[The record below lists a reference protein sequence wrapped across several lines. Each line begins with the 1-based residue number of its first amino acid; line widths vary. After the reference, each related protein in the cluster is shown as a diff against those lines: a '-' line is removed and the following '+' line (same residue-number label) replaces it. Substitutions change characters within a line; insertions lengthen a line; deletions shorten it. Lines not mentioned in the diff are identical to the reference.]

1 MKPQIEIE
9 AKLSELEQFCIDEN
23 FTTEQMQGEIQ
34 ALKFAPGILGEDL

>member
-9 AKLSELEQFCIDEN
+9 TKLSELEQFCIDEN

-34 ALKFAPGILGEDL
+34 ALKFALGILGEDL